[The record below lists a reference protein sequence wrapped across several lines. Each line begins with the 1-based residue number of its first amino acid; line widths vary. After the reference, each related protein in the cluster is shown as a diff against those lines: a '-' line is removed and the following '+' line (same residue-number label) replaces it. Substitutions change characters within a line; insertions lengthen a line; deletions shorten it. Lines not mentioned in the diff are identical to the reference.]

1 MPKRKQA
8 VAGAKRGER
17 GEKSNADRYGT
28 NATNLQRR
36 VHGALCGG
44 GAFST
49 HQTSVE
55 NVKPSLRR
63 NHVGLRKDYNTI
75 YLEKHNV
82 TLG

>member
-1 MPKRKQA
+1 MHAALRGGRA
-8 VAGAKRGER
+8 V
-17 GEKSNADRYGT
+17 
-28 NATNLQRR
+28 
-36 VHGALCGG
+36 
-44 GAFST
+44 ST

-55 NVKPSLRR
+55 KAKQSLRR